1 MAPTDLSRLQLPRTC
16 REALVKQRSE
26 RIDGHTIPIATDWW
40 NTEIA
45 AAHLPGAPVTEPDVT
60 QLSRGDLFRD
70 AANLDAGREE
80 ELLRFL
86 WRVLAWGSGM
96 RLRLNRQRIRAVA
109 DNPSS
114 AVAALRQAL
123 QAAREDPAHAYEAL
137 RPGGRNAIAY
147 LGPAFST
154 KVLYFAGSGALDH
167 PCVILDSQ
175 VAATLRDICKWDS
188 LGEDGWPTST
198 YVRYCALLDRW
209 AHEES
214 RQLGRRIGIDEIER
228 WLFKPRP
235 TDLCRAMDH
244 VVSDIHC

>member
-1 MAPTDLSRLQLPRTC
+1 MEPTDLSRPQLPRAC
-16 REALVKQRSE
+16 REALAKRRSE

-45 AAHLPGAPVTEPDVT
+45 AAHLPGAPMTGPDVT
-60 QLSRGDLFRD
+60 QLSRGDLFTD
-70 AANLDAGREE
+70 AANLDAGSEE

-96 RLRLNRQRIRAVA
+96 KLRLNRKRIKAVA
-109 DNPSS
+109 DNPSA

-123 QAAREDPAHAYEAL
+123 QTARVDPAQAYEAL
-137 RPGGRNAIAY
+137 RPGDRNAIAY

-175 VAATLRDICKWDS
+175 VAATLRDTCKWDS
-188 LGEDGWPTST
+188 LGKDGWPTST
-198 YVRYCALLDRW
+198 YARYCALLDRW
-209 AHEES
+209 AREES
-214 RQLGRRIGIDEIER
+214 RRLGRRIGIDEIER
-228 WLFKPRP
+228 WLFRP
-235 TDLCRAMDH
+235 
-244 VVSDIHC
+244 